1 MGFAIARQDYRAPSE
16 TSRVVVGAPVRWH
29 AMAMRPALA
38 PYPPSI
44 RRAALVIGLCLAAVI
59 GYFSLVTP
67 GEAPA
72 PQISDK
78 LRHFAAYAALAIP
91 AAMWLG
97 PGHVGRG
104 LLAVVVVAL
113 YGAGLEAAQSFS
125 GTGREG
131 SVADGAA
138 NALGAMAGVSIVFII
153 ARTRRG

>member
-1 MGFAIARQDYRAPSE
+1 
-16 TSRVVVGAPVRWH
+16 
-29 AMAMRPALA
+29 MRPALS
-38 PYPPSI
+38 PDPPAI

-59 GYFSLVTP
+59 GYFSLVAP

-72 PQISDK
+72 PQVSDK
-78 LRHFAAYAALAIP
+78 LRHFAAYAALAVP

-97 PGHVGRG
+97 PERIRRG
-104 LLAVVVVAL
+104 LLAAVLVAL
-113 YGAGLEAAQSFS
+113 YGAGLEAAQAFA

-153 ARTRRG
+153 ARMRRG